1 MEDTTSTRRSS
12 GVGDHD
18 VCNPCSFLR
27 KAVSAM
33 LKCLGFDEAKPY
45 VDDHGNKSSSCS
57 KEKDEE
63 KFNNERNGCSGQ
75 DDQSSY
81 SPLDPRSSMDPADD
95 PPMVRDLLVSFF
107 HFLSYHFLLLF
118 NFWPIYFLLA
128 DGVPCLFPFLFCVE
142 CDVKFD

>member
-63 KFNNERNGCSGQ
+63 KFNNERNDCSGQ

-81 SPLDPRSSMDPADD
+81 SPLDPPSSMDPADD
-95 PPMVRDLLVSFF
+95 PPMEDLAGRGRTPPRPGIRTGNPQTNSSF
-107 HFLSYHFLLLF
+107 S
-118 NFWPIYFLLA
+118 
-128 DGVPCLFPFLFCVE
+128 
-142 CDVKFD
+142 